1 MLSAG
6 KHWGKHAPE
15 PALRPFV
22 MHQGG
27 EMEEEITLYE
37 RGYHGAC
44 CGCRE
49 VGHLIRDR
57 LHRGGNGNPRQYSC
71 LENPMDWESWEATV
85 HGVAK
90 SRTRLSDFTSFHRG
104 GVMLGLQGWAC
115 LKEKGRRNN
124 LGRQK
129 AATRGWDWW
138 LGLRTTD
145 PLLSVWITLHR
156 ILNQGVMCVEMSVWG
171 RLVWEIERRRELIE
185 SK

>member
-57 LHRGGNGNPRQYSC
+57 LHRGGNGNPRQDSC

-85 HGVAK
+85 HGVAE
-90 SRTRLSDFTSFHRG
+90 SRTRLSDFTSLYFTEEVWCWAFRDGLASKRKVG
-104 GVMLGLQGWAC
+104 GIILAGRRLQHEAGTEGWAS
-115 LKEKGRRNN
+115 E
-124 LGRQK
+124 RQI
-129 AATRGWDWW
+129 
-138 LGLRTTD
+138 
-145 PLLSVWITLHR
+145 PYF
-156 ILNQGVMCVEMSVWG
+156 QF
-171 RLVWEIERRRELIE
+171 ELPYIGF
-185 SK
+185 